1 VTEKLALK
9 LQLPRKKENRVIN
22 GVMQCTTDVRYS
34 ISLNIE
40 SLYTKFKTKLD
51 CLVLP
56 TITDRLPQVQIIRKT
71 IVLSED
77 AKIADPLFD
86 KPRKIDVLIGAG
98 LFWNLL
104 CVGQIQGGHGKP
116 TWQKTLLG
124 WVIGGEIVNAKPNPS
139 LTSLVITN

>member
-1 VTEKLALK
+1 
-9 LQLPRKKENRVIN
+9 
-22 GVMQCTTDVRYS
+22 
-34 ISLNIE
+34 
-40 SLYTKFKTKLD
+40 
-51 CLVLP
+51 VLP
-56 TITDRLPQVQIIRKT
+56 
-71 IVLSED
+71 ED

-104 CVGQIQGGHGKP
+104 CVDQIQGGHGKP
-116 TWQKTLLG
+116 TWQKTPLG